1 MGTIGQRAGAILAGL
16 VMTGGLLAA
25 GVGPATAA
33 SGEQRTATAARTA
46 APSTIRYGDRNWSVV
61 CLQQG
66 LNYLAW
72 TSGGRVVPAGNV
84 DGIFGQQTLGS
95 VRSLQV
101 YGGRRVTG
109 VVDKTTGEDLA
120 KSLWYLQGN
129 AQNIKDWLTYC
140 QHTIPRYHN
149 YPAV

>member
-1 MGTIGQRAGAILAGL
+1 M
-16 VMTGGLLAA
+16 
-25 GVGPATAA
+25 
-33 SGEQRTATAARTA
+33 
-46 APSTIRYGDRNWSVV
+46 

-84 DGIFGQQTLGS
+84 DGIFGQRTLGS

-101 YGGRRVTG
+101 YSGRRVTG
-109 VVDKTTGEDLA
+109 VVDRTTGEDLA

-149 YPAV
+149 YPAT

>member
-1 MGTIGQRAGAILAGL
+1 MGTIGQRAGAILTGL
-16 VMTGGLLAA
+16 VMTGGLVAA

-33 SGEQRTATAARTA
+33 GSEQSTATAAQTA

-95 VRSLQV
+95 VRPLQV

-109 VVDKTTGEDLA
+109 VVDKTTGEDLT

-149 YPAV
+149 YPAA